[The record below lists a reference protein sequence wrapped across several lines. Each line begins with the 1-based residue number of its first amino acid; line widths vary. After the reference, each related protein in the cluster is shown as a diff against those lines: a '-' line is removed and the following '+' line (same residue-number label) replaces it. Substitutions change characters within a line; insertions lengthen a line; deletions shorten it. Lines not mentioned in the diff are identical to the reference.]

1 MTNEKKPV
9 AGSSAGKTS
18 GKANGKAVGGKTA
31 AKTVS
36 KTPGA
41 GVKTPAKTAAKT
53 AGKTPGKAAGGKAS
67 VGKAAAAKTAG
78 SKTAAGKAA
87 VDKTAGSKTVAGKT
101 AASKTA
107 AGKTAAG
114 KTAAAKTASKTPVV
128 IKTTARKITS
138 GNAAAAKTVKKEKYS
153 EPAEPKNGWQAFTD
167 EMERSLLAKKA
178 EIIDNLVAG
187 SNDFKEIVEGMDPKD
202 LADIAS
208 DDIDRKMIETLGAQE
223 LKHLKLIDSALT
235 RIKQGKYGFCI
246 KCDRRIPPDRLEVIP
261 EALMCIECKTAEER
275 RSR

>member
-1 MTNEKKPV
+1 MTNEKKT
-9 AGSSAGKTS
+9 GAGKTS
-18 GKANGKAVGGKTA
+18 GKANGKAVGSKAAGSKAASGKTA

-36 KTPGA
+36 KTPVAGKTGGNGKAGGKAGA
-41 GVKTPAKTAAKT
+41 SVKTLAKTAAKT
-53 AGKTPGKAAGGKAS
+53 VSKTPGKAAGSKAAT
-67 VGKAAAAKTAG
+67 GKAAAAKTA
-78 SKTAAGKAA
+78 
-87 VDKTAGSKTVAGKT
+87 V
-101 AASKTA
+101 
-107 AGKTAAG
+107 GKTAAG
-114 KTAAAKTASKTPVV
+114 KTAAAKTAGKTPIV

-138 GNAAAAKTVKKEKYS
+138 GNAAKTVKKEKYS

-167 EMERSLLAKKA
+167 EMERSLLAKKS